1 MRINTLIDKLPVN
14 GDSDGKSGLD
24 IFEAFPA
31 RKEIAHTLSPGAY
44 EHWRQGRPYT
54 KRWSDTTREVDR
66 ASRQDLSWRA
76 KATYHALQDYVG
88 HVDTVDIPGVLI
100 KDGER
105 IAMKKLARKMGRKE
119 KELSADLHQLI
130 EFGPLSV
137 VLFKWFGEISSR
149 KRGRKSGPL
158 LTRECTMMKSVL
170 PRREL
175 EKAGQA

>member
-14 GDSDGKSGLD
+14 GDSERKSDLD
-24 IFEAFPA
+24 IVEAFPV

-76 KATYHALQDYVG
+76 KATYHALQDYLG
-88 HVDTVDIPGVLI
+88 HADTVDIPGVLI

-137 VLFKWFGEISSR
+137 VLFKWFGDGLVRFSQ
-149 KRGRKSGPL
+149 
-158 LTRECTMMKSVL
+158 
-170 PRREL
+170 
-175 EKAGQA
+175 EKEGGNPDHY